1 METCFGLVY
10 TFTHI
15 IHLYIYKLIHLKYIH
30 LSIYPSIYLFNYL
43 SIYLGGEVNRQS
55 SAGTLPRYTAD
66 TNRYSATSPR
76 YAESSRF
83 GGSSSG
89 SRDGLEGGARFRE
102 GVSGARYVEG
112 GTAQCYG
119 EGGMAAQGATG
130 RYSEGTKYS
139 PRGSTVPHSY
149 RHGPNHMFL

>member
-1 METCFGLVY
+1 MTIYSF
-10 TFTHI
+10 
-15 IHLYIYKLIHLKYIH
+15 IHLF
-30 LSIYPSIYLFNYL
+30 IYPSIHSSIYL

-55 SAGTLPRYTAD
+55 SSGTLPRYTAD
-66 TNRYSATSPR
+66 TNRYSTSSPR

-83 GGSSSG
+83 GGSSAG
-89 SRDGLEGGARFRE
+89 SRDGLEGGVRFRE

-112 GTAQCYG
+112 GTAQCYS

-139 PRGSTVPHSY
+139 PRGSTVSHSY